1 MARLLIG
8 AGALLLAMTLFPRRC
23 GDPSPVRCSARRKA
37 RRE

>member
-23 GDPSPVRCSARRKA
+23 GDRAARGNASAA
-37 RRE
+37 PCVLS